1 MSKYSYVMVEGF
13 QMNHVLINEIL
24 KKYSSN
30 SSGVVTTVDILPEEG
45 EMGKIYFNN
54 EDGKYY
60 GYDGNQFTE
69 LGSSAMPVVHVR
81 QMTPSGPEEYDLY
94 NTHTLEPNVYY
105 VLPDVIVSDDPLV
118 VKSNILT
125 LNLEGMDMNFANQY
139 ICRVKALH
147 DDMSI
152 VLPSGVYFA
161 DNNPSIEAGHLYEIN
176 ILYNVCLITDI
187 SYSTE

>member
-1 MSKYSYVMVEGF
+1 MVEGF
-13 QMNHVLINEIL
+13 QRNHVLINEIL
-24 KKYSSN
+24 KKYGSG
-30 SSGVVTTVDILPEEG
+30 SSGAVTIVDTLPEEG
-45 EMGKIYFNN
+45 EMGKIYFND

-60 GYDGNQFTE
+60 GYYGNRFTE
-69 LGSSAMPVVHVR
+69 FGASAMPVVRVR
-81 QMTPSGPEEYDLY
+81 EITPSGPEEYNLY
-94 NTHTLEPNVYY
+94 NTHTLEPNIYY
-105 VLPDVIVSDDPLV
+105 VLPDVVVSDDPLV

-125 LNLEGMDMNFANQY
+125 LNLEGLDMNFANQY
-139 ICRVKALH
+139 ICRVKALQ

-176 ILYNVCLITDI
+176 ILYDVCLITDI